1 MLSNEHLPA
10 TVGACLASNHTL
22 FHIANLVAFGS
33 TSFADFRTNLMKTG
47 QEMRAGELKIS

>member
-33 TSFADFRTNLMKTG
+33 TSFADFRTKLMKTG